1 MQDADCLASLE
12 RQISRLMSLS
22 GRLAEENRSLRRRLD
37 ALAQDRAQLIQKNE
51 QARSRLEAMID
62 RLRTLEH
69 GD

>member
-12 RQISRLMSLS
+12 RQIQRLMSLS
-22 GRLAEENRSLRRRLD
+22 AQLAEENRSLRRRLD

-69 GD
+69 GE